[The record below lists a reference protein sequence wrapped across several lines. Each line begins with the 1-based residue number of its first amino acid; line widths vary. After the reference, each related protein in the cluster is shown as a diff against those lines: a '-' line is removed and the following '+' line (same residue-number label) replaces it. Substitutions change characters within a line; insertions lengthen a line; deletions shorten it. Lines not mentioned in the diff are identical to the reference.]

1 VPSSP
6 SGPLAGS
13 STGERHTPLPQLE
26 ARGFSKSFGGVQAL
40 RDADLTVAKGEVHGL
55 LGENGSGKSTL
66 IKILAGFHAPDPGAE
81 LLINGNPVQ
90 LPLKAGEFRDLHL
103 SFVHQHL
110 ALIPSLTVLENLLM
124 PKLSTIHS
132 ARLNWRQERA
142 LGEAMLKNFGVDLP
156 IEAPV
161 ARLSQ
166 VERAVLAIVRAAS
179 ELESRNG
186 NGDGPSYDAG
196 VLVLDEPTVFLSQE
210 GRERL
215 YSLVRDVAARGAS
228 VIFVSHD
235 LDEVLA
241 IADRATILRDGG
253 VVGTVDCRVTTK
265 GELVQKII
273 GHALEALTAQE
284 SAVRPHAAVKVTGLS
299 GDNTVVHDADF
310 EVNEGEIL
318 GVTGLVGSGFDE
330 LPYLL
335 YGVWRGTT
343 GELAIRDRAFDLS
356 AMTPAKAWTTGIAL
370 IPANRQRDGSIGS
383 LSVAENVMM
392 QVIPRYYRG
401 MRLRSRALLKDA
413 RALLTEYDVRPNRPE
428 MLYQSLSGGNQQKVV
443 LAKWLQTEPKL
454 LLLHEPTQG
463 VDIGARVQIFEVL
476 RREAAKGTAVICAS
490 SDHEQLE
497 QICDRVLI
505 FGHGRIVRELSGSA
519 VTKRRITEQCLSAE
533 LVASQ
538 QVVQEERGNDV
549 SDAA

>member
-1 VPSSP
+1 
-6 SGPLAGS
+6 
-13 STGERHTPLPQLE
+13 
-26 ARGFSKSFGGVQAL
+26 
-40 RDADLTVAKGEVHGL
+40 
-55 LGENGSGKSTL
+55 
-66 IKILAGFHAPDPGAE
+66 
-81 LLINGNPVQ
+81 
-90 LPLKAGEFRDLHL
+90 
-103 SFVHQHL
+103 
-110 ALIPSLTVLENLLM
+110 
-124 PKLSTIHS
+124 
-132 ARLNWRQERA
+132 
-142 LGEAMLKNFGVDLP
+142 
-156 IEAPV
+156 
-161 ARLSQ
+161 
-166 VERAVLAIVRAAS
+166 
-179 ELESRNG
+179 
-186 NGDGPSYDAG
+186 
-196 VLVLDEPTVFLSQE
+196 
-210 GRERL
+210 
-215 YSLVRDVAARGAS
+215 
-228 VIFVSHD
+228 
-235 LDEVLA
+235 
-241 IADRATILRDGG
+241 
-253 VVGTVDCRVTTK
+253 
-265 GELVQKII
+265 
-273 GHALEALTAQE
+273 
-284 SAVRPHAAVKVTGLS
+284 
-299 GDNTVVHDADF
+299 
-310 EVNEGEIL
+310 
-318 GVTGLVGSGFDE
+318 
-330 LPYLL
+330 
-335 YGVWRGTT
+335 
-343 GELAIRDRAFDLS
+343 
-356 AMTPAKAWTTGIAL
+356 MTPAKAWTTGIAL